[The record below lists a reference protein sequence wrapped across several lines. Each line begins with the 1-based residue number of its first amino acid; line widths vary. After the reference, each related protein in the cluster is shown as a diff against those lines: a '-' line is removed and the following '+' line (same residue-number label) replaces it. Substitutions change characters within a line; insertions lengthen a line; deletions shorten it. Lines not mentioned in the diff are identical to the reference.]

1 MAEYSKTALIVKVAK
16 LYFEVGMSQA
26 EIAQELDISRSY
38 VSRLLTDAKEQGIV
52 SIAVRDPE
60 ETESAL
66 EKTIRQ
72 HYGLRKVIVSGGGLE
87 GNGVYEVAKDAAKWL
102 NSTVKSGD
110 VIGIGWGRTLYLL
123 SRHLPRRADLS
134 QVEVVALYGQ
144 QCMLRQNVYNTDGL
158 SQFSEAFQA
167 SGYIMAAP
175 VFMSTADA
183 KQRFFQEK
191 SIEVVREHMRRVN
204 VALFTIGTM
213 RRSSFVDQP
222 GGLTEE
228 ELHRLADMDVS
239 GEVCLHFINHQGK
252 ICDPVIDSR
261 TVSIPFEELLQKETR
276 VAVVSGRLK
285 TEAVCSALEG
295 GIVNVLIC
303 DEDIARGIV
312 VRIHEKERI

>member
-110 VIGIGWGRTLYLL
+110 VIGIGWGRTLIFAQPPSAPARRPFAGGGRSAIWPAVHDASECVQYRRLEPAFR
-123 SRHLPRRADLS
+123 SLPGFR
-134 QVEVVALYGQ
+134 LYHGGS
-144 QCMLRQNVYNTDGL
+144 CFHVNGRC
-158 SQFSEAFQA
+158 EA
-167 SGYIMAAP
+167 
-175 VFMSTADA
+175 
-183 KQRFFQEK
+183 
-191 SIEVVREHMRRVN
+191 
-204 VALFTIGTM
+204 ALF
-213 RRSSFVDQP
+213 
-222 GGLTEE
+222 
-228 ELHRLADMDVS
+228 S
-239 GEVCLHFINHQGK
+239 GKKH
-252 ICDPVIDSR
+252 
-261 TVSIPFEELLQKETR
+261 
-276 VAVVSGRLK
+276 
-285 TEAVCSALEG
+285 
-295 GIVNVLIC
+295 
-303 DEDIARGIV
+303 
-312 VRIHEKERI
+312 

>member
-134 QVEVVALYGQ
+134 GGGRSAIWPAVHDASECVQYRRLEPAFRSLPGFRLYHGGS
-144 QCMLRQNVYNTDGL
+144 CFHVNGRC
-158 SQFSEAFQA
+158 EA
-167 SGYIMAAP
+167 
-175 VFMSTADA
+175 
-183 KQRFFQEK
+183 
-191 SIEVVREHMRRVN
+191 
-204 VALFTIGTM
+204 ALF
-213 RRSSFVDQP
+213 
-222 GGLTEE
+222 
-228 ELHRLADMDVS
+228 S
-239 GEVCLHFINHQGK
+239 G
-252 ICDPVIDSR
+252 
-261 TVSIPFEELLQKETR
+261 KE
-276 VAVVSGRLK
+276 
-285 TEAVCSALEG
+285 
-295 GIVNVLIC
+295 
-303 DEDIARGIV
+303 
-312 VRIHEKERI
+312 H

>member
-1 MAEYSKTALIVKVAK
+1 M
-16 LYFEVGMSQA
+16 
-26 EIAQELDISRSY
+26 
-38 VSRLLTDAKEQGIV
+38 
-52 SIAVRDPE
+52 
-60 ETESAL
+60 
-66 EKTIRQ
+66 
-72 HYGLRKVIVSGGGLE
+72 
-87 GNGVYEVAKDAAKWL
+87 
-102 NSTVKSGD
+102 KSGD

-144 QCMLRQNVYNTDGL
+144 QCMMRQNVYNTDGL
-158 SQFSEAFQA
+158 SQLSEAFQA

-191 SIEVVREHMRRVN
+191 SIEVVREHMCRVN

-228 ELHRLADMDVS
+228 ELHRLVDMDVA

>member
-144 QCMLRQNVYNTDGL
+144 QCMMRQNVYNTDGL
-158 SQFSEAFQA
+158 SQLSEAFQA

-228 ELHRLADMDVS
+228 ELHRLVETDVA

-252 ICDPVIDSR
+252 ICDPAIDSR
-261 TVSIPFEELLQKETR
+261 TVSIPFEVLLQKETR

>member
-123 SRHLPRRADLS
+123 LSLIHIWGHADPQDAPPAAPCRRA
-134 QVEVVALYGQ
+134 ALPPVPQGDTAQ
-144 QCMLRQNVYNTDGL
+144 QQGNQEREKNPAVFDQIGIDGERERQ
-158 SQFSEAFQA
+158 
-167 SGYIMAAP
+167 
-175 VFMSTADA
+175 
-183 KQRFFQEK
+183 
-191 SIEVVREHMRRVN
+191 
-204 VALFTIGTM
+204 
-213 RRSSFVDQP
+213 
-222 GGLTEE
+222 
-228 ELHRLADMDVS
+228 
-239 GEVCLHFINHQGK
+239 
-252 ICDPVIDSR
+252 
-261 TVSIPFEELLQKETR
+261 
-276 VAVVSGRLK
+276 
-285 TEAVCSALEG
+285 
-295 GIVNVLIC
+295 
-303 DEDIARGIV
+303 
-312 VRIHEKERI
+312 

>member
-1 MAEYSKTALIVKVAK
+1 
-16 LYFEVGMSQA
+16 
-26 EIAQELDISRSY
+26 
-38 VSRLLTDAKEQGIV
+38 
-52 SIAVRDPE
+52 
-60 ETESAL
+60 
-66 EKTIRQ
+66 
-72 HYGLRKVIVSGGGLE
+72 
-87 GNGVYEVAKDAAKWL
+87 
-102 NSTVKSGD
+102 
-110 VIGIGWGRTLYLL
+110 
-123 SRHLPRRADLS
+123 
-134 QVEVVALYGQ
+134 
-144 QCMLRQNVYNTDGL
+144 
-158 SQFSEAFQA
+158 
-167 SGYIMAAP
+167 
-175 VFMSTADA
+175 MSTADA

-191 SIEVVREHMRRVN
+191 SIEVVREHMCRVN

-228 ELHRLADMDVS
+228 ELHRLVDMDVA

>member
-144 QCMLRQNVYNTDGL
+144 Q
-158 SQFSEAFQA
+158 
-167 SGYIMAAP
+167 
-175 VFMSTADA
+175 
-183 KQRFFQEK
+183 
-191 SIEVVREHMRRVN
+191 
-204 VALFTIGTM
+204 
-213 RRSSFVDQP
+213 
-222 GGLTEE
+222 
-228 ELHRLADMDVS
+228 
-239 GEVCLHFINHQGK
+239 
-252 ICDPVIDSR
+252 
-261 TVSIPFEELLQKETR
+261 
-276 VAVVSGRLK
+276 
-285 TEAVCSALEG
+285 
-295 GIVNVLIC
+295 
-303 DEDIARGIV
+303 
-312 VRIHEKERI
+312 